1 MKDFMTAIENLE
13 KNKSCTENGMV
24 GCKTTYNP
32 LVDLNYKVASY
43 RNKPENELL
52 ADFKKV
58 LEAEPEVRK
67 YVYKYLYFLRD
78 PRNGLGERNSSR
90 VLLKKVLTE
99 CKDVELLTKLVSLLP
114 QYGRWDDLIYLL
126 DINGNSKL
134 NSCILNVIKT
144 QIDLDLRGIAE
155 NKPISLLAKW
165 MPSVNTSNDLAVA
178 KGKYLAK
185 QLKLSPRNYRKTL
198 SKMRNYLKV
207 VEHLIT
213 EDKWDEIDYNTV
225 PSQANLKYKS
235 AFLKHDFERR
245 NKYLASL
252 VLGVD
257 GVKMNASTLFPHDIV
272 AKYKNSSH
280 DSYYEYDGK
289 ISYDESYEQMWKNL
303 KQMYG
308 LDSTV
313 VVRDG
318 SGSMYINVAKNV
330 RAIDVADA
338 LAIYTA
344 ERLKGSFKNKFIT
357 FSSKAKLVDLNGKVT
372 LCDKLN
378 YLKNYDD
385 ISYTNIANVFE
396 LILDTAITNNMDKE
410 DLPKRILIV
419 SDMEFNGTGMN
430 GNENVFNVYSTK
442 FRHYGYEL
450 PQLVFW
456 NVNSRTCTVPTLK
469 NNVILVSGFSVN
481 IIDIILSGKD
491 SSFEALV
498 EVLEKNYKD
507 VPYYD

>member
-13 KNKSCTENGMV
+13 KNKSCTENGME
-24 GCKTTYNP
+24 GYKTTYNP

-43 RNKPENELL
+43 RNKTEDELL

-67 YVYKYLYFLRD
+67 YVYKYLFFLRD

-90 VLLKKVLTE
+90 VVLKKVLSE
-99 CKDVELLTKLVSLLP
+99 VKDVALLTKLVYLLP
-114 QYGRWDDLIYLL
+114 EYGRWDDLIYLL
-126 DINGNSKL
+126 DIDGDSKL

-144 QIDLDLRGIAE
+144 QIDLDLRGMAE
-155 NKPISLLAKW
+155 NKPISLLTKW
-165 MPSVNTSNDLAVA
+165 MPSVNTSNALAVA

-207 VEHLIT
+207 IEHLIT
-213 EDKWDEIDYNTV
+213 DDKWDEIDYNTV

-252 VLGVD
+252 VLGVN
-257 GVKMNASTLFPHDIV
+257 GAKMNASTLFPHDIV
-272 AKYKNSSH
+272 AKYKHSSY
-280 DSYYEYDGK
+280 SGYYDGRK
-289 ISYDESYEQMWKNL
+289 IYYDESYEQMWKNL
-303 KQMYG
+303 KQMDG

-318 SGSMYINVAKNV
+318 SGSMYVNVAKNV
-330 RAIDVADA
+330 RAVDVADA
-338 LAIYTA
+338 LTIYTA

-357 FSSKAKLVDLNGKVT
+357 FSSKAELVDLTSKVN

-385 ISYTNIANVFE
+385 ISWTNIASVFK
-396 LILDTAITNNMDKE
+396 LILDTAVANNMDKE

-419 SDMEFNGTGMN
+419 SDMEFNGGGMN
-430 GNENVFNVYSTK
+430 GKENVFNHYANK
-442 FRHYGYEL
+442 FYQYGYEL

-481 IIDIILSGKD
+481 IIDIVLSGKD
-491 SSFEALV
+491 SSFDALV
-498 EVLEKNYKD
+498 EVLEKNYQD
-507 VPYYD
+507 VPYYE